1 MTKEEKDLFVEYKLS
16 VSSVTEEDMG
26 PYHCKVEYPQG
37 EQISQP
43 AYLQIRGKIRTFHY
57 FTHYFTL
64 LLAFHSFTAISC
76 CDIFHTLSLSDQ

>member
-43 AYLQIRGKIRTFHY
+43 AYLQIRGKGSTFHY
-57 FTHYFTL
+57 FTHYFTISL
-64 LLAFHSFTAISC
+64 TISLFHCHLMLWYIS
-76 CDIFHTLSLSDQ
+76 HALT